1 MSINLDLSPNS
12 SSTNFSLKNISKELQ
27 ICPNNSKN
35 DSNLRNNMT
44 LPLGN
49 NISQTFNIKDLKE
62 SKQFNKINNSIYDN
76 ESNQDYE
83 SSLGNRNRLL
93 YEKIKN
99 KITFNKDN
107 SSNLFNNFINMKI
120 TKSNSN
126 KNLNNKNKENCSN
139 NTNNITNNIVNNNLN
154 AYNNSNSIEK
164 RKKDKN
170 QAKTSNY
177 YDKYII
183 NNNKNKSLKNKNQYN
198 ADDITKNK
206 QENNK
211 NFNINKYTVYENTY
225 QNIYKSKKER
235 IKTINSNNQI
245 NNCLNLNKNCMS
257 DRLRENSIKNKNGFT
272 KINNSS
278 LDNIMISYSEIQVK
292 KEKILNIFKN
302 NKKVT
307 SKEKAFYILS
317 ISPVLNL
324 SEQIIFSRASENIRK
339 VISINNIV
347 HNNKIFLTMKAKELI
362 NEVSLCEKKI
372 NKPFTASKTADI
384 TLNFITTL
392 DEQEF
397 KDFDN
402 LETNKKL
409 VNIYYY
415 YIKLFCILLNINYSN
430 DLENEKIKNNLYE
443 KIKERGFKY
452 LKDYLYFIY
461 ISKNENYKILPKIDI
476 INNEITNKCPDLL
489 NIQQSI
495 KLCRFTAFS
504 NYLLKEILNYGNNLK
519 DLFELKYRAQYFL
532 EIVLGKIE
540 KIENYKNKS
549 KS

>member
-35 DSNLRNNMT
+35 ESNIKNNIT
-44 LPLGN
+44 IPLGNN

-62 SKQFNKINNSIYDN
+62 SKQFNKINHSYFEN
-76 ESNQDYE
+76 ESNQEYE
-83 SSLGNRNRLL
+83 ITSGNRNRLL
-93 YEKIKN
+93 YEKIKK
-99 KITFNKDN
+99 KIDFNTDN

-126 KNLNNKNKENCSN
+126 KNLNNKNKVNSLS
-139 NTNNITNNIVNNNLN
+139 NTNNINNNNLN
-154 AYNNSNSIEK
+154 VYNASNSIEK

-170 QAKTSNY
+170 QVKNSNY

-183 NNNKNKSLKNKNQYN
+183 NNNKNKSIKNKNQIYN
-198 ADDITKNK
+198 DDISKNK

-211 NFNINKYTVYENTY
+211 NFNINKYTIYENTY
-225 QNIYKSKKER
+225 RNIYKSKKEKN
-235 IKTINSNNQI
+235 KTNNNNNNQI
-245 NNCLNLNKNCMS
+245 NNCLNLNKNCLS
-257 DRLRENSIKNKNGFT
+257 DRLRDNSIKNRTGIN
-272 KINNSS
+272 KINNSP
-278 LDNIMISYSEIQVK
+278 LDNIMISYSQIQLK
-292 KEKILNIFKN
+292 KEQILNIFKN

-317 ISPVLNL
+317 ISPVLKL
-324 SEQIIFSRASENIRK
+324 TEQIIFSRASENIRK

-362 NEVSLCEKKI
+362 NEITLCEKKI
-372 NKPFTASKTADI
+372 NKSFTASKTADI

-409 VNIYYY
+409 VNLYYY

-430 DLENEKIKNNLYE
+430 DLENAKIKKKLYE
-443 KIKERGFKY
+443 TIKEKGFKN

-461 ISKNENYKILPKIDI
+461 IGKKENFKIVPKIDI
-476 INNEITNKCPDLL
+476 INNEINSKVPDLL
-489 NIQQSI
+489 NIQESI

-504 NYLLKEILNYGNNLK
+504 NYLLKEIINYGNNLK
-519 DLFELKYRAQYFL
+519 DLLELKYRAQYFL
-532 EIVLGKIE
+532 EIILGKIE
-540 KIENYKNKS
+540 KIENYKKN
-549 KS
+549 

>member
-12 SSTNFSLKNISKELQ
+12 SSTNFSLKNISKENQ
-27 ICPNNSKN
+27 IYANNKN
-35 DSNLRNNMT
+35 EFLRNNIT
-44 LPLGN
+44 LSLGNN

-62 SKQFNKINNSIYDN
+62 NRQYNKVNDSILEN
-76 ESNQDYE
+76 ESNKDYG
-83 SSLGNRNRLL
+83 SSSGNKNRLL
-93 YEKIKN
+93 YEKIKK
-99 KITFNKDN
+99 KINFNKDN

-126 KNLNNKNKENCSN
+126 KNLNNKSKLNSPS
-139 NTNNITNNIVNNNLN
+139 NTNNITNKNLN
-154 AYNNSNSIEK
+154 IYNNSNSVEK

-183 NNNKNKSLKNKNQYN
+183 NNNKNKSIKNKNQNNY
-198 ADDITKNK
+198 DDISKNK
-206 QENNK
+206 QENNQ
-211 NFNINKYTVYENTY
+211 NFNINKYIIYENTY

-235 IKTINSNNQI
+235 IKANNNQI
-245 NNCLNLNKNCMS
+245 NNCLNFNKNCMS
-257 DRLRENSIKNKNGFT
+257 DRLRENSIKNKIGFT

-278 LDNIMISYSEIQVK
+278 LDNIMISYSQIQEK
-292 KEKILNIFKN
+292 KEKILNIFSK
-302 NKKVT
+302 NKKMK

-317 ISPVLNL
+317 ISPILKL

-339 VISINNIV
+339 VISIDNIV
-347 HNNKIFLTMKAKELI
+347 NNNKIFLTMKAKELI
-362 NEVSLCEKKI
+362 NEITLCEKKI
-372 NKPFTASKTADI
+372 NKSFTASKTADI
-384 TLNFITTL
+384 TLNFITTI

-397 KDFDN
+397 KEFDN

-415 YIKLFCILLNINYSN
+415 YIKLFCILLDINYSK
-430 DLENEKIKNNLYE
+430 DLDNRKIKNNLYS
-443 KIKERGFKY
+443 KIKEKGFKN
-452 LKDYLYFIY
+452 LKDYFYFIY
-461 ISKNENYKILPKIDI
+461 IGKNENNKILPKIDV
-476 INNEITNKCPDLL
+476 INNEIISKFPDLL

-504 NYLLKEILNYGNNLK
+504 NYLLKEIINHGNYLK
-519 DLFELKYRAQYFL
+519 DIFELKYRAQYYL
-532 EIVLGKIE
+532 EIILDKIE
-540 KIENYKNKS
+540 KIENYKKKS

>member
-170 QAKTSNY
+170 QIKTSNY

-183 NNNKNKSLKNKNQYN
+183 NNNKNKSLKNKNQNN
-198 ADDITKNK
+198 ADDIIKNK

>member
-12 SSTNFSLKNISKELQ
+12 SSTNFSLKNISKENQ
-27 ICPNNSKN
+27 IYANNKN
-35 DSNLRNNMT
+35 EFLRNNIT
-44 LPLGN
+44 LSLGNN

-62 SKQFNKINNSIYDN
+62 NRQYNKVNDSILEN
-76 ESNQDYE
+76 ESNKDYG
-83 SSLGNRNRLL
+83 SSSGNKNRLL
-93 YEKIKN
+93 YEKIKK
-99 KITFNKDN
+99 KINFNKDN

-170 QAKTSNY
+170 QIKTSNY

-235 IKTINSNNQI
+235 IKTNNNNNQI
-245 NNCLNLNKNCMS
+245 NNCLNYKNCLS
-257 DRLRENSIKNKNGFT
+257 ERIRENSIKNKTGFT
-272 KINNSS
+272 KINNST
-278 LDNIMISYSEIQVK
+278 LDNIMISYSQIQSK
-292 KEKILNIFKN
+292 KEQILNIFKN
-302 NKKVT
+302 KKTVT
-307 SKEKAFYILS
+307 SKEKAYYLLS
-317 ISPVLNL
+317 ISPVLKL

-339 VISINNIV
+339 VISINNIIQ
-347 HNNKIFLTMKAKELI
+347 NNKIFLTMKAKELI
-362 NEVSLCEKKI
+362 NEITLCEKKI
-372 NKPFTASKTADI
+372 NKSFTASKTADI
-384 TLNFITTL
+384 TLNFITTI

-397 KDFDN
+397 KEFDN

-415 YIKLFCILLNINYSN
+415 YIKLFCILLDINYSK
-430 DLENEKIKNNLYE
+430 DLDNRKIKNNLYS
-443 KIKERGFKY
+443 KIKEKGFKN
-452 LKDYLYFIY
+452 LKDYFYFIY
-461 ISKNENYKILPKIDI
+461 IGKNENNKILPKIDV
-476 INNEITNKCPDLL
+476 INNEIISKFPDLL

-504 NYLLKEILNYGNNLK
+504 NYLLKEIINHGNYLK
-519 DLFELKYRAQYFL
+519 DIFELKYRAQYYL
-532 EIVLGKIE
+532 EIILDKIE
-540 KIENYKNKS
+540 KIENYKKKS